1 MPSLAPRLLAVLAVP
16 VMAVAI
22 ASAARWESPR
32 TDYWYWSLV
41 ALSVAFVV
49 VVVALGLAREN
60 KAPKGRVDERVQG
73 QSNESSVFFMA
84 GLINAMS
91 LIVAISVA
99 SLALIIS
106 GFAILWTLAW
116 IPGRMRGISVRTST
130 DIERDTGTV
139 FAFVTDLRN
148 DRKYVPELE
157 SVEKITDG
165 PIGAGTQFRSRMRL
179 PNGIFEGVEEI
190 TEYQPP
196 NRMASRIMT
205 AMRPNLGVLTFE
217 AIPEGTRLTYR
228 FDTEIAYSS
237 ALLNQGLMRWLIQM
251 DLRSRRK
258 AIWARLKQ
266 LLESHAEQV

>member
-1 MPSLAPRLLAVLAVP
+1 MPSLAARLLAVLAVP

-32 TDYWYWSLV
+32 TDYWYLSLI
-41 ALSVAFVV
+41 ALSVVFVI
-49 VVVALGLAREN
+49 VVAAIGVSREN
-60 KAPKGRVDERVQG
+60 KAAKGRVDERVQM
-73 QSNESSVFFMA
+73 QSNEFAAFFMA
-84 GLINAMS
+84 GLVNAMS
-91 LIVAISVA
+91 LIVAIRIA
-99 SLALIIS
+99 TLALVIS

-116 IPGRMRGISVRTST
+116 LPRWMRGISVRTSIVIQRET
-130 DIERDTGTV
+130 QTV

-148 DRKYVPELE
+148 DPKYVPELE
-157 SVEKITDG
+157 SVEKITEG
-165 PIGAGTQFRSRMRL
+165 PIGVGTEFRSRMRL
-179 PNGIFEGVEEI
+179 RNGIFEGVEEI

-196 NRMASRIMT
+196 NRMASHIVT

-217 AIPEGTRLTYR
+217 AIPAGTRLTYR
-228 FDTEIAYSS
+228 LDTEIAYTS

-266 LLESHAEQV
+266 LLESHPDA